1 MAKVESVKDFQIE
14 PVTTFKDMECGDL
27 AEVLSDKECQ
37 VEYVSRSGNR
47 IISLR
52 DCEDSWINY
61 EDNTM
66 PIRILDKGEQIIL
79 TQER

>member
-1 MAKVESVKDFQIE
+1 MSKVQ

-27 AEVLSDKECQ
+27 AEVLGSGACNI
-37 VEYVSRSGNR
+37 EYVYRSGDR

-52 DCEDSWINY
+52 DSEDSWINY
-61 EDNTM
+61 EDNMM
-66 PIRILDKGEQIIL
+66 PIRILEKGEQVIL